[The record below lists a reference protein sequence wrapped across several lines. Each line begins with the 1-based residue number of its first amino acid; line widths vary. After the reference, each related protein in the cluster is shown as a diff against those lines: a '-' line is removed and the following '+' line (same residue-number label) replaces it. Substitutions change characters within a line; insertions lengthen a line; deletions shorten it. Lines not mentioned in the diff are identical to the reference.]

1 MKVVME
7 RKGEKADNQA
17 PWNGVSENQT
27 QRKKI
32 KHLVGVVSHTS
43 NPSTQEAEAGGL

>member
-1 MKVVME
+1 MGCGEMKVVME

-27 QRKKI
+27 QRKKNQAFSWC
-32 KHLVGVVSHTS
+32 GVSH
-43 NPSTQEAEAGGL
+43 L